1 MRKFAVIILSHG
13 RANNLKTVATLRRCG
28 YSGKIYILLD
38 DEDEQI
44 EEYKKNKDVEIV
56 VFCKSEEMQKTDT
69 IDNFNKHKAV
79 VYARNKCHEVAR
91 QLNLEYFLEL
101 DDDYSSF
108 QFRYP
113 DKNEEKLLVA
123 ECKNLDKV
131 FESMLK
137 FLDASG
143 AVSVAL
149 AQGGDFIGGVSSQFW
164 QKQISRKVMNSFFCR
179 TDKPFKFL
187 GSINEDVNA
196 YVTLGQKGKLF
207 FTVGRCMLV
216 QTATQQS
223 EGGLT
228 DIYLDLG
235 TYVKSFYSVICS
247 PSCVKVCS
255 MGVNY
260 RRIHHRINA
269 DKCYPLILH
278 ERWKK

>member
-13 RANNLKTVATLRRCG
+13 RANNLKTVTTLRRCG

-56 VFCKSEEMQKTDT
+56 VFCKAEEMQKTDT
-69 IDNFNKHKAV
+69 IDNFSKHKAV

-91 QLNLEYFLEL
+91 QLDLEYFLEL

-164 QKQISRKVMNSFFCR
+164 QKQISRKVMNSFF
-179 TDKPFKFL
+179 
-187 GSINEDVNA
+187 A
-196 YVTLGQKGKLF
+196 GQTIRSNF
-207 FTVGRCMLV
+207 
-216 QTATQQS
+216 S
-223 EGGLT
+223 EA
-228 DIYLDLG
+228 
-235 TYVKSFYSVICS
+235 
-247 PSCVKVCS
+247 S
-255 MGVNY
+255 M
-260 RRIHHRINA
+260 
-269 DKCYPLILH
+269 KM
-278 ERWKK
+278 

>member
-1 MRKFAVIILSHG
+1 MNDYKEMRKFAVIILSHG

-44 EEYKKNKDVEIV
+44 EEYKKNKDAEIV
-56 VFCKSEEMQKTDT
+56 VFCKAEEMQRTDT

-113 DKNEEKLLVA
+113 DKDEEKLLVA

-164 QKQISRKVMNSFFCR
+164 QKQISRKVMNSFLP
-179 TDKPFKFL
+179 D
-187 GSINEDVNA
+187 
-196 YVTLGQKGKLF
+196 
-207 FTVGRCMLV
+207 
-216 QTATQQS
+216 
-223 EGGLT
+223 
-228 DIYLDLG
+228 
-235 TYVKSFYSVICS
+235 
-247 PSCVKVCS
+247 
-255 MGVNY
+255 
-260 RRIHHRINA
+260 
-269 DKCYPLILH
+269 
-278 ERWKK
+278 